1 MSQEIAN
8 KTQKQT
14 FIKCKKCGD
23 EIFGDTKKKMT
34 YCKCKKIWVDGCE
47 DYIRIGGDEKDYKI
61 TIKNM
66 NSDLT

>member
-8 KTQKQT
+8 KTKKQT

-34 YCKCKKIWVDGCE
+34 YCKCKSISVDGCE
-47 DYIRIGGDEKDYKI
+47 DYVRVNGDKENYEIIDK
-61 TIKNM
+61 
-66 NSDLT
+66 